1 MAIPLPA
8 APGLA
13 LLPDASAPRE
23 QLLHQLAA
31 LHGDDPRRARLRDRI
46 IEDRL
51 PLASRLARRY
61 TGRGEPYDDLAQV
74 AALALVRAV
83 DGFDASRGSP
93 FSSYAVPTILGA
105 LRRHFRDS
113 TWAIR
118 APRKVQELNS
128 SVRAATGELTQRHGH
143 HPSAVE
149 LADHLEVG
157 VNDILAAVTAAQ
169 AYRLVSLDAPR
180 PGADDLAALDRI
192 GAVDPEFARVD
203 DRLALSLLVAPLPP
217 RERRILAMRF
227 HGHMT
232 QEQIANE
239 VGLSQMHVSRL
250 LTRSLA
256 RLRARMPS

>member
-1 MAIPLPA
+1 MTIPLPT
-8 APGLA
+8 PPRLA
-13 LLPDASAPRE
+13 LLPDVSGPRE

-31 LHGDDPRRARLRDRI
+31 LNSDDPRRAELRARI

-51 PLASRLARRY
+51 PLANRLARRY

-83 DGFDASRGSP
+83 DGFDAGRGSP

-105 LRRHFRDS
+105 LRRHFRDA

-118 APRKVQELNS
+118 APRRIQELNS
-128 SVRAATGELTQRHGH
+128 SVRAATGELTQRYGH
-143 HPSAVE
+143 HPSAGE

-157 VNDILAAVTAAQ
+157 IDDILTAVTAAQ

-180 PGADDLAALDRI
+180 DGADDLRELDRI
-192 GAVDPEFARVD
+192 GTVDPGFARVD
-203 DRLALSLLVAPLPP
+203 DRLALSLLVAALPQ

-232 QEQIANE
+232 QERIADE

>member
-1 MAIPLPA
+1 MAIPLPT
-8 APGLA
+8 APRLP
-13 LLPDASAPRE
+13 LLPDTPGPRE
-23 QLLHQLAA
+23 PLLHQLAA
-31 LHGDDPRRARLRDRI
+31 LDGDDPRRAGLRDRI

-118 APRKVQELNS
+118 VPRRVQELNS
-128 SVRAATGELTQRHGH
+128 SVRAATGELTQRNGH

-157 VNDILAAVTAAQ
+157 VEEVLAAVTAAQ

-180 PGADDLAALDRI
+180 PGTDDLTVVDRI
-192 GAVDPEFARVD
+192 GAVDPGFARVD
-203 DRLALSLLVAPLPP
+203 DRLALSLLVAALPQ

-227 HGHMT
+227 HGHLT
-232 QEQIANE
+232 QEQIADE